1 MNICGYGLRDHVR
14 LLGPLFGL
22 VALVWML
29 RWALEILGAPHR
41 LVSLL
46 SVTVVTSLSIL
57 VAVGLMHARRFGSYL
72 NVVLVSFLLVSWE
85 QILIIAAI
93 VFAVVSGIE
102 NVYTAP
108 EYSIV
113 GDDPYHKWHIL
124 GHLTFGIGAGTLF
137 GSAAGCLLLW
147 LLRKLVPARTSQDSV
162 R

>member
-1 MNICGYGLRDHVR
+1 MNIGGYGLRDHVK

-22 VALVWML
+22 IAAVWLL
-29 RWALEILGAPHR
+29 RWALEAVGGPHR

-72 NVVLVSFLLVSWE
+72 NCVVVSFLLVTWE
-85 QILIIAAI
+85 QLLIIAAI
-93 VFAVVSGIE
+93 VFAVASGIE

-147 LLRKLVPARTSQDSV
+147 LLRKLVPTRAHG
-162 R
+162 